1 MCLFVEVITVS
12 IKGQM
17 IFPST
22 EEIANPRFCQAH
34 EVCFRSSRCYK
45 GSRCLWKMYFVPSCG
60 SAILT
65 KLVYFYTSPRFT
77 RDSEYVLVNVVRN
90 TIK

>member
-34 EVCFRSSRCYK
+34 EVCFDLRDVTKAADVYGKCIS
-45 GSRCLWKMYFVPSCG
+45 CLHVGLPS
-60 SAILT
+60 
-65 KLVYFYTSPRFT
+65 
-77 RDSEYVLVNVVRN
+77 
-90 TIK
+90 